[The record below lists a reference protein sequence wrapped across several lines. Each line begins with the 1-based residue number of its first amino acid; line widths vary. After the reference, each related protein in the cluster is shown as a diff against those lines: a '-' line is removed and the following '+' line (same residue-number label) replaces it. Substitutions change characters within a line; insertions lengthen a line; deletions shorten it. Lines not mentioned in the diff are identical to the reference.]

1 MSTWPEQIEFIALD
15 VENASEDYASICQ
28 IGIVAFDQGK
38 VVGKWGTYV
47 NPQMQFTNTWIH
59 GIDENTVKD
68 APLVPEAIQ
77 MLADHIQGKPV
88 VHHTH
93 YDRAAVKK
101 ACLIHEID
109 NPLTYTLDSARILR
123 RVNPLFLTA
132 GYGLKNACLHYGI
145 STDGHHDAVF
155 DAEMAG
161 KLVVM
166 LMEESQTQ
174 ISDWVDRLKKH
185 HTSSRFPERIQME
198 GAENMPLSGKT
209 VVFTGTLSQPR
220 KDCAE
225 MAAAAGLKV
234 WDGVNAQ
241 TDYLVVGIPPYT
253 HVRDQKPTGKHK
265 KALQMIEAGSAIQIL
280 SEEEFFAILEDATA
294 AL

>member
-1 MSTWPEQIEFIALD
+1 MHNWPTEIEFIALD

-28 IGIVAFDQGK
+28 IGIVAFNQGE

-47 NPQMQFTNTWIH
+47 NPQMTFTNTWIH
-59 GIDENTVKD
+59 GIDEDTVKD
-68 APLVPEAIQ
+68 APLVPEAVR
-77 MLADHIQGKPV
+77 MLAERIQDKAV

-109 NPLTYTLDSARILR
+109 NPLTFTLDSARILR
-123 RVNPLFLTA
+123 RANPLFLTS

-145 STDGHHDAVF
+145 DTTGHHDAVF

-166 LMEESQTQ
+166 LMEETGTD
-174 ISDWVDRLKKH
+174 ISHWVEQLKKH
-185 HTSSRFPERIQME
+185 HTSSRFPERIRLE

-225 MAAAAGLKV
+225 LAAAVGLKV
-234 WDGVNAQ
+234 WDGVNAE
-241 TDYLVVGIPPYT
+241 TDYLVVGVPPYT
-253 HVRDQKPTGKHK
+253 HVREQKPTGKQK
-265 KALQMIEAGSAIQIL
+265 KAQKINEEGGNIEIL
-280 SEEEFFAILEDATA
+280 SEEEFFTLLEDATA
-294 AL
+294 L